1 MILFCDLLIQG
12 WGNTG
17 YFFEY
22 NDEVGMGFITYAFCD
37 RFYGIIPVFGCIH
50 QSELRLPDPVFIN
63 KSPEILTIGV
73 IDYLGDIPGVR
84 TD

>member
-37 RFYGIIPVFGCIH
+37 RFYGIIPVFGCMH
-50 QSELRLPDPVFIN
+50 QS
-63 KSPEILTIGV
+63 
-73 IDYLGDIPGVR
+73 
-84 TD
+84 